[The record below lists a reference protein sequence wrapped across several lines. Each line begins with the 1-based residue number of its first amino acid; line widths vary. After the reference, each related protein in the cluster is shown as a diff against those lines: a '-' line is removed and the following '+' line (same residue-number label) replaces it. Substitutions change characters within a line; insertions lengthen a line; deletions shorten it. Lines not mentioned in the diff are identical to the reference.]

1 MNDSIRLS
9 KKHGVNPSLLRCF
22 VCGKEFGIAMLGEL
36 PNDEE
41 APKAIIDGEMCD
53 NCKKKIK
60 DGYVAMV
67 EASNIHP
74 DTKTINMKDVKLAGR
89 SVFVR
94 KEMFGDRIDTSK
106 GVMFC
111 DKEIMDNLLSKA
123 KKSDDSEIKKDE

>member
-9 KKHGVNPSLLRCF
+9 EKYGANPSLLRCF
-22 VCGKEFGIAMLGEL
+22 VCGKESGIAMLGRL

-41 APKAIIDGEMCD
+41 APKSIIDGDMCD
-53 NCKKKIK
+53 DCKKKIK

-67 EASNIHP
+67 EASNVCS
-74 DTKTINMKDVKLAGR
+74 DTKTINIKDVRLAGR

-111 DKEIMDNLLSKA
+111 DKETMDGLLSKA